1 MMLDNSGR
9 GTIRVRFE
17 NVVTR
22 PVETCDQL
30 YRSLGVRCS
39 DDGRFEFKVK
49 PYGANRVADVGVE
62 DKEFIRMGEEDA
74 RTHIDASVL
83 RGEKERLSS
92 AKRKAIL
99 DLTGAAAARL
109 GYTAPGT
116 STV

>member
-74 RTHIDASVL
+74 RTHIDESVL

-92 AKRKAIL
+92 AKRKAIW